1 MNFSHLEFNLGIAV
15 KIRKNICLFVLFS
28 TTFIAQNAIA
38 VEGYK
43 NLKFGISK
51 GEVLGDGICTLQEYE
66 SDQPGVESYFCDD
79 FSFGGKI
86 VQAGAFFINDEF
98 LRFVIVPP
106 VDVAIGLAK
115 GLSEKYGSPS
125 SSSSQKEFQAID
137 TLPNREAFIAFDE
150 NTIFLKLMSNENY
163 EQSALLIYTSKKYE
177 ILLLENQKQSINDD
191 L

>member
-1 MNFSHLEFNLGIAV
+1 MNLNHLKFKLGKEV
-15 KIRKNICLFVLFS
+15 KIRKNIYCFVFLI
-28 TTFIAQNAIA
+28 TVFIVQSAIA
-38 VEGYK
+38 AEGYK
-43 NLKFGISK
+43 NLKFGMSK
-51 GEVLGDGICTLQEYE
+51 GEVIDDRICTLQEYE

-79 FSFGGKI
+79 FSFGGKT

>member
-1 MNFSHLEFNLGIAV
+1 MNLKHLDFQLGKEV
-15 KIRKNICLFVLFS
+15 RIRKNIYCFVFLI
-28 TTFIAQNAIA
+28 TVFIVQSAIA
-38 VEGYK
+38 AEGYK
-43 NLKFGISK
+43 NLKFGMSK
-51 GEVLGDGICTLQEYE
+51 GEVLDDRICTLQEYE

-79 FSFGGKI
+79 LSFGGKT
-86 VQAGAFFINDEF
+86 VEAGAFFINDEF

-137 TLPNREAFIAFDE
+137 TLPNREAFIAFDG

-177 ILLLENQKQSINDD
+177 VLLLENQKQSINND